1 MSKLITSDV
10 SQETASLAL
19 PAVEHAGKNP
29 DRKKIKYN
37 KVVLQK
43 EIQ

>member
-19 PAVEHAGKNP
+19 PAVKHAGKKP
-29 DRKKIKYN
+29 W
-37 KVVLQK
+37 QK
-43 EIQ
+43 EDKVQ